1 MTSPLKIGITT
12 GDPAGIGPEIVLKAL
27 DRLKRDSTWIPVVFG
42 DIAVLNQAKELTG
55 NKIRFKKY
63 DNQIT
68 DAVDEGEVLYVS
80 SGIIKDAVTY
90 GIVDIDYGRA
100 SLINI
105 ENAVDMAMS
114 RKLDVIVTAPI
125 NKQSL
130 MRTGA
135 GYLDHSSIF
144 KDRCGVEEIDT
155 MFLTGRLKI
164 FFMTKHV
171 SLKDVSYI
179 LNKDFVLKSI
189 RRCMKYLVSFGI
201 AKPTLAVAAF
211 NPHAGDNG
219 LLGREEIDVLRPAIR
234 QAQQELLD
242 VRGPVPADSV
252 FHFANEGMFDG
263 VLSLYHDQG
272 HIAAK
277 TLDFYRTVSFTLGL
291 PFLRVSV
298 DHGTAFDIAGKG
310 VASSEG
316 MVAAIQAGLKY
327 GRNLSSMYT
336 G

>member
-1 MTSPLKIGITT
+1 MP
-12 GDPAGIGPEIVLKAL
+12 
-27 DRLKRDSTWIPVVFG
+27 
-42 DIAVLNQAKELTG
+42 
-55 NKIRFKKY
+55 
-63 DNQIT
+63 
-68 DAVDEGEVLYVS
+68 
-80 SGIIKDAVTY
+80 SGIIRGPVTF
-90 GIVDIDYGRA
+90 GIIDVDCGRA
-100 SLINI
+100 SLVNI
-105 ENAVDMAMS
+105 ENAIDMAMAGE
-114 RKLDVIVTAPI
+114 LDAVVTGPI

-130 MRTGA
+130 TRTGA

-144 KDRCGVEEIDT
+144 KDRCRVEKADT

-164 FFMTKHV
+164 FFLTKHIPLKEV
-171 SLKDVSYI
+171 SSIIDKDLILKEV
-179 LNKDFVLKSI
+179 
-189 RRCMKYLVSFGI
+189 RRCIKYLVLFGI
-201 AKPTLAVAAF
+201 EKPALAVAAF

-252 FHFANEGMFDG
+252 FHLANEGMFDG

-291 PFLRVSV
+291 PFLRTSV

-310 VASSEG
+310 VASPDG
-316 MVAAIQAGLKY
+316 MAAAIQAAIKY
-327 GRNLSSMYT
+327 GKNFNYL
-336 G
+336 